1 MQKTSRVAPVVAIDK
16 ATTKVVR
23 LQTRGAA
30 SRDGDLYHHEIEKLP
45 VLMERVSNAAR
56 QMKYFGLATKQF
68 SFDELISSA
77 RRAGF
82 LQIEG
87 NLRLKEASFQWGAGA
102 PDLIFS
108 ASFRDAARVSI
119 VAESQADIFGLIL
132 TACSHISTISVE
144 TNPAVADKALGEN
157 ALLFRDML
165 LTFPG
170 FDGMPAW
177 AKYPEIPPPDGGGL
191 VQMWR
196 DGVCVAS
203 VFGRTWSSISA
214 QMLTVRDRLRRRF

>member
-1 MQKTSRVAPVVAIDK
+1 MQKTSRVAPVVAIGNVT
-16 ATTKVVR
+16 ANVVR

-30 SRDGDLYHHEIEKLP
+30 SRDGDLYPDQIEKLP

-56 QMKYFGLATKQF
+56 QMRYFGLAAKQF
-68 SFDELISSA
+68 SLDQLISSS

-82 LQIEG
+82 IQIGE
-87 NLRLKEASFQWGAGA
+87 NLRLKEASFQWGVGA

-119 VAESQADIFGLIL
+119 VAESQADIFGLTL
-132 TACSHISTISVE
+132 TACSHLSTISVE
-144 TNPAVADKALGEN
+144 TNPMVGDKELGEN
-157 ALLFRDML
+157 ALIFRDML

-177 AKYPEIPPPDGGGL
+177 IKDPEIPPAGAAGL
-191 VQMWR
+191 VEMWR
-196 DGVCVAS
+196 NGVCVAS
-203 VFGRTWSSISA
+203 VFGRTWNSIWPKVLA
-214 QMLTVRDRLRRRF
+214 IWDTLRRRS